1 VVMFDG
7 AQNDERDVDGYG
19 DAVDVGFLKVIQY
32 EVSVNF
38 DV

>member
-1 VVMFDG
+1 MAVDG
-7 AQNDERDVDGYG
+7 VQNDERDADVYG
-19 DAVDVGFLKVIQY
+19 GVVDVGFLKVIQC